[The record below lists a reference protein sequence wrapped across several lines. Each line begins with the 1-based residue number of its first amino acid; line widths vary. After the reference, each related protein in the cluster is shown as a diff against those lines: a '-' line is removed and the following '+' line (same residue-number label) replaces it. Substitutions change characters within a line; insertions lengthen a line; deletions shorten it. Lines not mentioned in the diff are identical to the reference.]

1 MRAGLID
8 YLLIFALAFVVYAF
22 VFDQAWGEQI
32 IRTIVR
38 EAGHVHF
45 FH

>member
-8 YLLIFALAFVVYAF
+8 FAFCLALAFVLYAV

-32 IRTIVR
+32 IRALVR

-45 FH
+45 LH